1 PLARAKAD
9 LGAVD
14 AGDAGLQHRLDRRR
28 VMPVEAGIGGVR
40 VGAEA
45 QHDAFLVGQH
55 AVEGAPHPQDDDQRE
70 DDREAGAGAKAAGK
84 DTAQT
89 ILAAAQDLFEV
100 GRLRSARPARAAA
113 MAVAATPAAPGTAIA
128 AATAAAR

>member
-1 PLARAKAD
+1 
-9 LGAVD
+9 
-14 AGDAGLQHRLDRRR
+14 
-28 VMPVEAGIGGVR
+28 
-40 VGAEA
+40 

-128 AATAAAR
+128 AATAAARPGAPGPTALTVPDHCAAPCRRPSL